1 MATGP
6 ATDPGLHAGTD
17 GDSHPEAQ
25 SDAHPEAQSDAH
37 PEGQS
42 DAHPDPRRGT
52 RSSRG
57 EQARARLLDAA
68 VTVIRARGLTGTS
81 VDDLCAR
88 AGVSKGAFFHHFPS
102 KEALAVAA
110 AEHWSQ
116 TTGALFAAA
125 PYHASTDPLEK
136 IMGYLDLRAALV
148 QGTPADYGCLAG
160 TMVQEVFDT
169 SPPVRDACGASILGH
184 ASTLAP
190 DIEAALAA
198 YRPDVDPAARSAHA
212 SSLAVHTQTVLQGA
226 FVVSKAAN
234 DPTIVLEAI
243 EHLRRYLRC
252 VFTPTRSQP

>member
-1 MATGP
+1 MVPGP
-6 ATDPGLHAGTD
+6 VTEFG
-17 GDSHPEAQ
+17 
-25 SDAHPEAQSDAH
+25 AHPDAE
-37 PEGQS
+37 PGT
-42 DAHPDPRRGT
+42 HPDPRRG
-52 RSSRG
+52 SRTSRDG
-57 EQARARLLDAA
+57 QARTRLLDAA
-68 VTVIRARGLTGTS
+68 VAVIRARGLTGTS

-110 AEHWSQ
+110 AEHWSR

-125 PYHASTDPLEK
+125 PYHAPADPLEK

-160 TMVQEVFDT
+160 TMAQEVFDT
-169 SPPVRDACGASILGH
+169 SPAVRDACGASILGH
-184 ASTLAP
+184 AATLVP
-190 DIEAALAA
+190 DIEGALAA
-198 YRPDVDPAARSAHA
+198 YRTDLDPAARSAHA
-212 SSLAVHTQTVLQGA
+212 RSLAVHTQTVLQGA

-234 DPTIVLEAI
+234 DPTLVLDAI